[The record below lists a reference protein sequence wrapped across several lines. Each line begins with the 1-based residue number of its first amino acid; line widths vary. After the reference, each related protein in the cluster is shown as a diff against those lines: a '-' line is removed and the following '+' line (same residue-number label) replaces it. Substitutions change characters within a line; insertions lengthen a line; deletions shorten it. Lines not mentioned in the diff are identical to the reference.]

1 MTDAPVTPTDPALAR
16 LSESDLM
23 HKRSAAL
30 EAYQEAKNRGEDSAE
45 LERVYKT
52 FEAEHNR
59 RLKNQIPH

>member
-23 HKRSAAL
+23 HKRSEAL
-30 EAYQEAKNRGEDSAE
+30 EAFQEAKNRGEDSAE

-52 FEAEHNR
+52 FEDEHNR